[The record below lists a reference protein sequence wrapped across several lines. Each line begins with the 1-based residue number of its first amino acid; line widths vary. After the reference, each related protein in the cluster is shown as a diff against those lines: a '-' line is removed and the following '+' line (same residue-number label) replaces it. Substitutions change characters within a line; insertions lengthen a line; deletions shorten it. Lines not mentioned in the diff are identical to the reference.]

1 MLRPTIV
8 MKSAVAVGCAAAA
21 VLLSAVA
28 CGTNKPDRPAAATP
42 SAAARS
48 TPAPDS
54 GTCPARG
61 AWATEVTSAGR
72 VAWQVRLPTAAQ
84 QQGIVLQSLAVDGV
98 ALFAEENAVYG
109 IRLSDGDQL
118 WRRAFSKDIAAESGA
133 VYGLWQSGGRVV
145 VLTGQVST
153 SARLTALNPSTGA
166 VRWTLPLPASGL
178 LGSQA
183 QASGGTLAVLRPNG
197 VLESVDLASGRVPWS
212 HRAGQSLGPATIGSV
227 IAAGS
232 NGRVNGYDGRTGR
245 VLWTVSGLPEQ
256 PDVTAVDGIFLA
268 YDNSDTGGV
277 VALNPRTGRVEWRFG
292 SDTVLG
298 AGPAGIAF
306 ATYTPRRLYLV
317 NPATGRARWSVP
329 TFAAAEGGN
338 PGQLLEAGSDVVLPE
353 GGVTPSADDFRVVVR
368 DAADGR
374 MLWSAPLAGGTDG
387 FNLAPLSP
395 PGGSAIAYTVAQGT
409 SIPTSTRLTV
419 RRLGTGRQLASVT
432 LPDMVLAPLTVAGTS
447 ILAQSDSPACA
458 TAASAATAAT
468 STAATSTAATSTAAT
483 STAATSSAVTGTA
496 DTPSR

>member
-1 MLRPTIV
+1 
-8 MKSAVAVGCAAAA
+8 MKSAVALGCAAAA

-28 CGTNKPDRPAAATP
+28 CGTTKPDGPAAATP
-42 SAAARS
+42 SAAAS
-48 TPAPDS
+48 SAPAPDL

-84 QQGIVLQSLAVDGV
+84 QQGVVLQPLVIDGV
-98 ALFAEENAVYG
+98 AILAEENAVYG

-145 VLTGQVST
+145 VLTGQVSS
-153 SARLTALNPSTGA
+153 SARLTALTTSTGA
-166 VRWTLPLPASGL
+166 VSWTLRLPGSGL

-183 QASGGTLAVLRPNG
+183 QANDGTLAILRPNG
-197 VLESVDLASGRVPWS
+197 ALESVDLASGRVLWS
-212 HRAGQSLGPATIGSV
+212 HRAGPSLGPAAIGSV

-232 NGRVNGYDGRTGR
+232 DGRVNGYDGRTGR
-245 VLWTVSGLPEQ
+245 VLWTASGLPEQ
-256 PDVTAVDGIFLA
+256 PDVTAVGGVFLA
-268 YDNSDTGGV
+268 YDNTDTGEV

-298 AGPAGIAF
+298 AGPAGVAF

-317 NPATGRARWSVP
+317 NPATGRARWSVA
-329 TFAAAEGGN
+329 TFAVSSGDN

-353 GGVTPSADDFRVVVR
+353 GGVTPPADVFRLVVR
-368 DAADGR
+368 DATDGR
-374 MLWSAPLAGGTDG
+374 VLWSAPLAGGTDG
-387 FNLAPLSP
+387 FNLALLSL
-395 PGGSAIAYTVAQGT
+395 PGGSAIAYTVAQGAG
-409 SIPTSTRLTV
+409 IPTSTRLTV

-432 LPDMVLAPLTVAGTS
+432 LPDMVMAPLTVTGTS

-458 TAASAATAAT
+458 TAASATAAISSAGTGSAGTSSAATATAST
-468 STAATSTAATSTAAT
+468 STAATSM
-483 STAATSSAVTGTA
+483 
-496 DTPSR
+496 R